1 MNIVVEHAEGR
12 VPVTILRLEGDLDA
26 ATFEALIEAGTAA
39 HAEGATH
46 ILVDMR
52 KVPYMGSSG
61 IVALHSIALTLND
74 QAPPDLDS
82 GWQAHHAISQSVDGG
97 MQDRLKVLLP
107 DRPNSS
113 IARVLGRT
121 GMDRFIETHTDEA
134 AAIASF

>member
-1 MNIVVEHAEGR
+1 
-12 VPVTILRLEGDLDA
+12 
-26 ATFEALIEAGTAA
+26 
-39 HAEGATH
+39 
-46 ILVDMR
+46 
-52 KVPYMGSSG
+52 
-61 IVALHSIALTLND
+61 
-74 QAPPDLDS
+74 
-82 GWQAHHAISQSVDGG
+82 